1 MRKSR
6 ASSILKDMKILIVE
20 DEETLR
26 SVLQE
31 KLTRSK
37 YDVFV
42 AKDGVEGFTMAKS
55 KKPDLILLDLVMPKR
70 DGFEVLTMLK
80 DEDDL
85 KNIPVIILS
94 NLEEDE
100 NLKKA
105 LKLGADDY
113 FVKSEHPISEVV
125 EKVKA
130 HLMERSR

>member
-1 MRKSR
+1 
-6 ASSILKDMKILIVE
+6 MKILIVE